1 MNEKTLKIK
10 GVFIKDASNR
20 TVLKVDKGG
29 FIRDTSNRTVLKVD
43 KGGFIRDTSN
53 RTVLKVKSGVVSDS
67 SNRTV
72 LRIKGDLIKDS
83 SNNTVLKISNNKISK
98 KGNVPIGTAEVIAV
112 LVAAGKIKSGKSGCF
127 IATATMGDY
136 DHPVVIQLR
145 EFRDQYLLDRD
156 WGKKF
161 TKYYYKFGPYPAKVI
176 SKSNLLKKVSYVFI
190 VKPLSFVAQKIMNHK
205 KWLC

>member
-1 MNEKTLKIK
+1 MELYMNEKTLKIK
-10 GVFIKDASNR
+10 GGFIK
-20 TVLKVDKGG
+20 
-29 FIRDTSNRTVLKVD
+29 
-43 KGGFIRDTSN
+43 DTSN
-53 RTVLKVKSGVVSDS
+53 RTVLKVKSGFIKDTSNRTLLKVKSGFIKDTNNRTVLKVKSGIVKDS

-83 SNNTVLKISNNKISK
+83 SNRTVLKISKNKISK

-136 DHPVVIQLR
+136 DHPAVLQLR
-145 EFRDQYLLDRD
+145 EFRDQYLLKRN
-156 WGKKF
+156 WGKTF

-176 SKSNLLKKVSYVFI
+176 SRSNFLKKISYVFI
-190 VKPLSFVAQKIMNHK
+190 VKPLSFIARRVMDK
-205 KWLC
+205 K